1 MASLSVPAEGAPET
15 VCAYSAC
22 VLVSQPLEAEA
33 SAAALTRERLLSLC
47 RATSER
53 VEPAQMGHTWGALLD
68 LGRCSADEAHAVCAD
83 LAARLMRADFA
94 ARIGMGPTL
103 TLARLA
109 ALICAPSATPDAISL
124 VSPAVRATF
133 LQALPVDLLAQLEPA
148 VITPE
153 VVTRLRHYG
162 LRTLGQLA
170 RLGERDPQ
178 TLRRQFGRA
187 GATLAVLACG
197 DDPRALHV
205 TPAPEYIVVRRRFA
219 SAATADQA
227 FAALPGLVA
236 RLVRRLDARSKQ
248 GRALRLHIVW
258 DSGAEVQ
265 TMRRLARPL
274 HQPGELAQAA
284 HSLLAVR
291 LTPDDGSASHALVSS
306 LTLTLGDLSIRLSAR
321 PVALLPLASRGVE
334 RSTAQERIERL
345 ALEVAEPLARR
356 YGSPALYRLDACQ
369 PDAILPE
376 DRLRLVS
383 LNSLGRDQR
392 IPARPA
398 QRPRAADKALETL
411 QAIPPQPHWW

>member
-1 MASLSVPAEGAPET
+1 MTSLSVPAEEALER

-22 VLVSQPLEAEA
+22 ALVGRPLEGEA

-47 RATSER
+47 RVTSER
-53 VEPAQMGHTWGALLD
+53 VESVQMGRAWGALLD
-68 LGRCSADEAHAVCAD
+68 LGRCSADEAREVCVD
-83 LAARLMRADFA
+83 LAARLKRAGFE
-94 ARIGMGPTL
+94 ARIGVGPTL

-109 ALICAPSATPDAISL
+109 ALICAPSAAPETVSL
-124 VSPAVRATF
+124 VSPAARATF
-133 LQALPVDLLAQLEPA
+133 LQALPVDLLARLEPA

-153 VVTRLRHYG
+153 VVTRLRQYG
-162 LRTLGQLA
+162 LRTLGQVA

-178 TLRRQFGRA
+178 LVRRQFGRA
-187 GATLAVLACG
+187 GTALAVLACG

-205 TPAPEYIVVRRRFA
+205 TSAPERIAVRRRF
-219 SAATADQA
+219 SPAATADQV
-227 FAALPGLVA
+227 FAAASALAG
-236 RLVRRLDARSKQ
+236 RLAQRLDARSKQ
-248 GRALRLHIVW
+248 GRSLQAHIVW

-265 TMRRLARPL
+265 MIRRLARPF
-274 HQPGELAQAA
+274 HQPSELAQAA
-284 HSLLAVR
+284 HALLAAH
-291 LTPDDGSASHALVSS
+291 LTPAAGSASHALVTS

-321 PVALLPLASRGVE
+321 PVALLPLTPISAE
-334 RSTAQERIERL
+334 RSVTRERIERL
-345 ALEVAEPLARR
+345 TLEVAEPLARR

-383 LNSLGRDQR
+383 LNSASGDQR
-392 IPARPA
+392 IRSRPA